1 MVHFC
6 LAAVYPLPQPGP
18 SATKGPVVMT
28 EQSATLTMDTTYQQ
42 ESPYLQVC
50 SLTTNICCHCQ
61 GTDVSNCKFGKLSS
75 STDNGGDYTSCQLTT
90 SKPDQ
95 YQFQVYTYNYPCFY
109 DIGDPIE
116 VDDDNSNSSE
126 FDFRMLSYSLG
137 GVSVLLV
144 LGIIGTFCVTRKVY
158 KGRYVQLGML
168 ILICQIVQT
177 LVVEN
182 FSRFGDST
190 NPLKLLSANNFLSRV
205 RIINAHH

>member
-61 GTDVSNCKFGKLSS
+61 GTDASNCEFGKLSS

-109 DIGDPIE
+109 DIGDPID
-116 VDDDNSNSSE
+116 VVNDSPSSSHDHISP
-126 FDFRMLSYSLG
+126 FVISGCLAGLLF
-137 GVSVLLV
+137 VLLAV
-144 LGIIGTFCVTRKVY
+144 AYLVHQCRKHQHQQHQRRYARLG
-158 KGRYVQLGML
+158 
-168 ILICQIVQT
+168 
-177 LVVEN
+177 
-182 FSRFGDST
+182 
-190 NPLKLLSANNFLSRV
+190 KLCT
-205 RIINAHH
+205 